1 MTTIHGPTRE
11 VTELKSWLNERAAI
25 LRGISA
31 VLAVLSIAVIYWV
44 APVREIVEWLRS
56 DDSAFDM
63 VGAFLFVAAF
73 VALTACCLPVWI
85 MPVLAG
91 AIFGAWRG
99 ALIASGSCVLAAA
112 VTFAGGRFV
121 TGTAL
126 RTRLQSS
133 PRLRA
138 LERTASEADW
148 RLVAAVRVSHFLPFG
163 LQNYALGLT
172 GIRFPS
178 YVLATWIAT
187 LPGIVLQAYIGDV
200 GFLSVESWKDQTLV
214 KWQDWALRGAA
225 LLVMGGAI
233 LYLGWLWRSR
243 YGRILKEELNRQ
255 TQTDSA
261 NDTRRTLWPVD
272 VIYFA
277 AVTLILVTIAVSATV
292 WRYAHAGSLQR
303 ARSPGDPQSS
313 RLVAPVERQRTG
325 FPFINETAG
334 PP

>member
-1 MTTIHGPTRE
+1 MTTTLGPTRE
-11 VTELKSWLNERAAI
+11 VTELKRWLNERATL
-25 LRGISA
+25 LRGTSA
-31 VLAVLSIAVIYWV
+31 VLSVLSILAIYWA
-44 APVREIVEWLRS
+44 APVREILEWLRS
-56 DDSAFDM
+56 DGTAFDL
-63 VGAFLFVAAF
+63 VGAAMFVAAF

-91 AIFGAWRG
+91 AMFGAWRG
-99 ALIASGSCVLAAA
+99 AAIASGSCVLAAA

-121 TGTAL
+121 AGTAL
-126 RTRLQSS
+126 RTRLHSS

-172 GIRFPS
+172 SIRFPS

-200 GFLSVESWKDQTLV
+200 GYLSVESWQDQALA
-214 KWQDWALRGAA
+214 KWQEWTLRGIA
-225 LLVMGGAI
+225 LLVIGCAI

-255 TQTDSA
+255 IQTESGD
-261 NDTRRTLWPVD
+261 DTKRTLWPID

-277 AVTLILVTIAVSATV
+277 GVTLILVTIAVTATA
-292 WRYAHAGSLQR
+292 WRYTHAGSLQR

-313 RLVAPVERQRTG
+313 RLVAPVEIHRIG
-325 FPFINETAG
+325 SHVVNETAG